1 MITTGLVGGGP
12 EGEYSRRSEILDLK
26 NGNSYC
32 TDWSP
37 YVHDTEGSFGAFVNN
52 VAIVSSMLENFKRTQ
67 FCTPNPTT
75 DSKCPFYWIWERLPY
90 TQINDTDD

>member
-1 MITTGLVGGGP
+1 MQVFFWSVFNSYFFLDGQVLITTGLVDGGH

-37 YVHDTEGSFGAFVNN
+37 YAHDTEGSFGAFVNN
-52 VAIVSSMLENFKRTQ
+52 EVIVSSM
-67 FCTPNPTT
+67 
-75 DSKCPFYWIWERLPY
+75 
-90 TQINDTDD
+90 

>member
-1 MITTGLVGGGP
+1 MLASFFWSVFNLYFFQDGQVLITAGLVGGGP

-37 YVHDTEGSFGAFVNN
+37 YAHDTEGSFGAFVNN
-52 VAIVSSMLENFKRTQ
+52 VAIVSSM
-67 FCTPNPTT
+67 
-75 DSKCPFYWIWERLPY
+75 
-90 TQINDTDD
+90 

>member
-37 YVHDTEGSFGAFVNN
+37 YAHDTEGSFGAFVNN
-52 VAIVSSMLENFKRTQ
+52 VAIVSMQYVTKGFPEL
-67 FCTPNPTT
+67 C
-75 DSKCPFYWIWERLPY
+75 I
-90 TQINDTDD
+90 QIYK